1 MKGLTKLKL
10 AILFLLLLM
19 IIAIIGATLIVTM
32 EENDAVDAYESLSYD
47 DQEAVGRFSDK
58 LTDYTNLYA
67 VFGYMQYAVA
77 IGLFVLITK
86 LWNMNKI

>member
-10 AILFLLLLM
+10 AILVLLILM
-19 IIAIIGATLIVTM
+19 IIAIIGSTIFALR
-32 EENDAVDAYESLSYD
+32 EENDVIDAYDSLSYD
-47 DQEAVGRFSDK
+47 DQLAVGRFSDK

-77 IGLFVLITK
+77 LGLFLLITK